1 MSEEE
6 HRGTSVEAR
15 LAALEAAVFAD
26 RDAGADRAERHDSVD
41 DRLWIL
47 EGLKSRHPEHSV
59 VAYAGH
65 VVPEDDR
72 APGPVEWQYGLDSG
86 TILSPPWEDTAT
98 ADALAALASPL
109 RLRFVQEMLR
119 GTDTPAALAELDG
132 VGTVGQ
138 VYHHLQQLQA
148 AGWVRQVARGRYGV
162 PPERVV
168 PLLTIVL
175 ASGGI
180 A

>member
-1 MSEEE
+1 MSNEEGAPAE
-6 HRGTSVEAR
+6 VDAR
-15 LAALEAAVFAD
+15 LAALEAAVF
-26 RDAGADRAERHDSVD
+26 GEDRAHGFRTGRVD

-47 EGLKSRHPEHSV
+47 EGLRDRYPDDSV

-65 VVPEDDR
+65 TVSDDER
-72 APGPVEWQYGLDSG
+72 VPGPVEWQYGLDAR
-86 TILSPPWEDTAT
+86 TILGAPWEDTAT

-109 RLRFVQEMLR
+109 RLRFLQEIMG
-119 GTDTPAALAELDG
+119 GTDTPAALAALDG

-138 VYHHLQQLQA
+138 VYHHLQQLHA
-148 AGWVRQVARGRYGV
+148 AGWVRQVARGHYGV

>member
-1 MSEEE
+1 MPNEQGVSAEI
-6 HRGTSVEAR
+6 EAR
-15 LAALEAAVFAD
+15 LAALEAAVF
-26 RDAGADRAERHDSVD
+26 GAEPHAAPRSGSVD
-41 DRLWIL
+41 DRFWIL
-47 EGLKSRHPEHSV
+47 EGIKTRYPDDSV
-59 VAYAGH
+59 VAYAGRT
-65 VVPEDDR
+65 VSDDER
-72 APGPVEWQYGLDSG
+72 VPGPVEWQYGLDAR
-86 TILSPPWEDTAT
+86 TILGAPWEDTAT

-109 RLRFVQEMLR
+109 RLRFLQEILR
-119 GTDTPAALAELDG
+119 GTDTPAALAALDG

-138 VYHHLQQLQA
+138 VYHHLQQLHA
-148 AGWVRQVARGRYGV
+148 AGWVRQVARGHYGV